1 MSKLLKKESLYL
13 PLGADCSAT
22 AKKKIKLLQSINL
35 SKNLNHKKHLYLQ
48 LGAGW
53 SAKKKIKLLLS
64 INLSKY
70 QPF

>member
-13 PLGADCSAT
+13 PLEADCSAT

-35 SKNLNHKKHLYLQ
+35 SKNLNRKKHLYLQ
-48 LGAGW
+48 LGAGC